1 MVLEVS
7 LVFLLGAAG
16 ILTAFG
22 LIIGY
27 LLASSAFNST
37 MDTLVPSTFAAG
49 FKLGS
54 DGIDKTLKDLGMQT
68 SSSFKP
74 NPKSK

>member
-1 MVLEVS
+1 MVIEVS
-7 LVFLLGAAG
+7 LLFLLGAAG

-27 LLASSAFNST
+27 LLASSAFNS
-37 MDTLVPSTFAAG
+37 MMGTLVPSTFAAG

-54 DGIDKTLKDLGMQT
+54 VGIDKTLKDLGIKS
-68 SSSFKP
+68 SSSFDS